1 MQNFNSFFAY
11 IFHFSLFTFHFY
23 LYLCHMKLSILIP
36 TFNQDCTQLVHD
48 LLEQLPQDAEI
59 IVADDGST
67 VASIR
72 ENNATIAQLGQ
83 CRYWQAKMNLGR
95 AKIRNLLAEMAQ
107 GEWILFIDS
116 DAKVRSNDF
125 IASYLKET
133 DGRQVICGGT
143 GNYDS
148 CPSEDKALRYKYEVH
163 AERKRTLKA
172 RRKKPYAQFST
183 FNFMILRDLFLQIRF
198 CNEICDYGHE
208 DSLFGLAL
216 KDRKIPVLHID
227 NKLIHTGLEPTPAY
241 LRKIKTSLFTLSR
254 LDEKIQRRFTISAI
268 ALFIKKC
275 HLQGVVTWLFKVSGH
290 QLKQNLYGKNPSLFL
305 FKLYKLGFFCKIM
318 E

>member
-1 MQNFNSFFAY
+1 
-11 IFHFSLFTFHFY
+11 
-23 LYLCHMKLSILIP
+23 MKLSILIP

-72 ENNATIAQLGQ
+72 ENNATISQLGQ

-116 DAKVRSNDF
+116 DAQVKSKDF
-125 IASYLKET
+125 IANYLKET
-133 DGRQVICGGT
+133 NGRQVICGGT

-254 LDEKIQRRFTISAI
+254 IDEKIQRRFTISAI

>member
-1 MQNFNSFFAY
+1 
-11 IFHFSLFTFHFY
+11 
-23 LYLCHMKLSILIP
+23 MKLSILIP
-36 TFNQDCTQLVHD
+36 TFNQDCTQLVQD
-48 LLEQLPQDAEI
+48 LLEQLPLDAEI

-67 VASIR
+67 AAPIR
-72 ENNATIAQLGQ
+72 ERNAAIAQMPQ
-83 CRYWQAKMNLGR
+83 CRYWEAKMNLGR

-116 DAKVRSNDF
+116 DAQVRSKDF

-143 GNYDS
+143 GNYDT
-148 CPSEDKALRYKYEVH
+148 CPSPDKALRYKYEIL
-163 AERKRTLKA
+163 AERKKTLKL

-183 FNFMILRDLFLQIRF
+183 FNFMILRELFLQIRF

-208 DSLFGLAL
+208 DTLFGLEL

-254 LDEKIQRRFTISAI
+254 LDEKIQRRINISAI
-268 ALFIKKC
+268 ALFIKNC
-275 HLQGVVTWLFKVSGH
+275 HLKGFFAWFFDKSNH
-290 QLKQNLYGKNPSLFL
+290 RIKQNLLGTNPSLL
-305 FKLYKLGFFCKIM
+305 LLKLYKIGFFCKIM
-318 E
+318 P

>member
-1 MQNFNSFFAY
+1 
-11 IFHFSLFTFHFY
+11 
-23 LYLCHMKLSILIP
+23 MKLSILIP
-36 TFNQDCTQLVHD
+36 TYNQDCTQLVRD

-67 VASIR
+67 AATIR
-72 ENNATIAQLGQ
+72 EQNAVISQLPQ

-116 DAKVRSNDF
+116 DAQVRSKDF
-125 IASYLKET
+125 ISSYLSQTE
-133 DGRQVICGGT
+133 GYQVICGGT
-143 GNYDS
+143 GNYES
-148 CPSEDKALRYKYEVH
+148 CPSPDKALRYKYEVL
-163 AERKRTLKA
+163 AEREKTLRI

-183 FNFMILRDLFLQIRF
+183 FNFMILRDLFMQIRF

-208 DSLFGLAL
+208 DTLFGLAL

-254 LDEKIQRRFTISAI
+254 LDEKIQRRINISAI

-275 HLQGVVTWLFKVSGH
+275 HLKGFTTWLFNISSRR
-290 QLKQNLYGKNPSLFL
+290 LKKNLLGSNPSLLL